1 MPDALNIPNELIDL
15 QRTSDAAH
23 AALAGLADEEWDMQW
38 RAWGEAARIV
48 QAAITEHARAGGL
61 NRFEVEAAVKRAAR
75 HSK

>member
-1 MPDALNIPNELIDL
+1 MIYSALPTLHMRRSL
-15 QRTSDAAH
+15 
-23 AALAGLADEEWDMQW
+23 GLADEEWDMQW